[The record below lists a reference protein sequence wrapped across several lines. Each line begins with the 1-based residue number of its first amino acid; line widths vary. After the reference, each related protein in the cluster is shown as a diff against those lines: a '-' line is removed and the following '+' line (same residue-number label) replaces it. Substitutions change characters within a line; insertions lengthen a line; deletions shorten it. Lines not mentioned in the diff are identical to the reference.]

1 MISGTM
7 QERYRRCGS
16 DDDDVAIQMVWG
28 GCVVVGSEGG
38 GRVSNQ
44 RKLEDHSCPATSAL

>member
-1 MISGTM
+1 MILGTM

-16 DDDDVAIQMVWG
+16 NDYDVAIQMGWG

-44 RKLEDHSCPATSAL
+44 RKLDDLRCPATSAL